1 MPSRFEPCGLSQMMA
16 MRYGTVPIV
25 HETGGLKDSVRPYSD
40 FDGIGDGFSFSNY
53 QGKDLLL
60 AIMSALRVYFCDE
73 ETFCLLRRRCM
84 EKDFSWKRSAERYQ
98 RMYAEIFDG
107 ESGSAVPFEEAF
119 AELKEA
125 YVELDAEN
133 RERFHGIF
141 TADYQRVVQIHVTGR
156 TEGVLYVRFSNEER
170 EPFRMEPYSYDGADA
185 YVTANFDHLLAMAK
199 GELSFDKLFLSGQIR
214 VDGNLSK
221 GTEIRNLLCRRE

>member
-1 MPSRFEPCGLSQMMA
+1 
-16 MRYGTVPIV
+16 
-25 HETGGLKDSVRPYSD
+25 
-40 FDGIGDGFSFSNY
+40 
-53 QGKDLLL
+53 
-60 AIMSALRVYFCDE
+60 
-73 ETFCLLRRRCM
+73 
-84 EKDFSWKRSAERYQ
+84 
-98 RMYAEIFDG
+98 
-107 ESGSAVPFEEAF
+107 
-119 AELKEA
+119 
-125 YVELDAEN
+125 VELDAEN
-133 RERFHGIF
+133 RERFHSIF

-170 EPFRMEPYSYDGADA
+170 EPFRMEPYSYNGADA